1 MRKLYLLKTMLLLCA
16 LIVGSSSAW
25 AEEEII
31 ATGTFAKTS
40 YTSGWTCTGT
50 GTGTTGCIII
60 GKDEYISS
68 PALNLSGYSKI
79 TISITARRYGGLSG
93 SKATIDASI
102 SGTSYGTT
110 DATST
115 SVTARDDIEF
125 EPTSSMTSA
134 VLVFTCTNATSAGSS
149 HGAGIGSITIKG
161 TKPAAA
167 PTAITFKTGET
178 TYTNG
183 GTKNDLGTATSVDV
197 TIEPDQ
203 VADVYYTLDG
213 STPTT
218 SSTKYTAPVAI
229 TGPCTLT
236 ALATNTAGNI
246 TASAAFKFSRAN
258 GLAFGEDEY
267 TAFLSDGTFST
278 TLTNPNNLAV
288 TYESLDED
296 VATVANDGTV
306 TLLSAGET
314 LISASFVGD
323 DTYAAGSAEYLLTVS
338 DKAVAGIAYE
348 SDFIQIKEPVYD
360 TEIAAP
366 IALTNPNNLTVT
378 YSSTDETVATV
389 NASTGAVTP
398 KKKGTTTIKA
408 TFEGNVAYEAAE
420 VSYTL
425 MLGLLDAGL
434 LFGDD
439 SKEIAFTAGATYTN
453 DFIKDTDADPTFES
467 SNTSVATVDATTGEV
482 TVVSVGTTTISAST
496 LKTSEYEA
504 GYAEYTLTVTEYA
517 DAPTI
522 AAGEKVVFYESFD
535 TNDYTGGNDGSWG
548 GTIAS
553 GNPIGTDN
561 DGWTFTNGYGAYK
574 CVRFGKSGSGGAGNA
589 TTPALGIVGDATL
602 TFKMGSWNGDTNE
615 GSVDIIG
622 GGTFDG
628 TNTTKTVSIE
638 KGEWKSFEL
647 SLKGLNTESKIK
659 FYRNAN
665 KRLFLDEV
673 KITVATAPAIDYTV
687 PSSGWGSFCS
697 AYKLDLS
704 NDDTEIEAYAVTDF
718 DAEAGTVT
726 FTKAT
731 GVVPAKTPLII
742 KGEAGAKKIA
752 VDQTEATG
760 TAVAGNLLTGYLSPT
775 YYDGD
780 RTTNTVFGL
789 SGGNFHKLT
798 AGTIPANRAVLSM
811 STEEANK
818 VGANEG
824 RFVFLFD
831 EENGGATSIDA
842 VSTKTFDL
850 QGDFFDLSGRR
861 VANPTKGLYIV
872 NGKKVVIK

>member
-1 MRKLYLLKTMLLLCA
+1 M
-16 LIVGSSSAW
+16 
-25 AEEEII
+25 
-31 ATGTFAKTS
+31 
-40 YTSGWTCTGT
+40 
-50 GTGTTGCIII
+50 
-60 GKDEYISS
+60 
-68 PALNLSGYSKI
+68 
-79 TISITARRYGGLSG
+79 
-93 SKATIDASI
+93 
-102 SGTSYGTT
+102 
-110 DATST
+110 
-115 SVTARDDIEF
+115 
-125 EPTSSMTSA
+125 
-134 VLVFTCTNATSAGSS
+134 
-149 HGAGIGSITIKG
+149 
-161 TKPAAA
+161 
-167 PTAITFKTGET
+167 
-178 TYTNG
+178 
-183 GTKNDLGTATSVDV
+183 
-197 TIEPDQ
+197 
-203 VADVYYTLDG
+203 
-213 STPTT
+213 
-218 SSTKYTAPVAI
+218 
-229 TGPCTLT
+229 
-236 ALATNTAGNI
+236 
-246 TASAAFKFSRAN
+246 
-258 GLAFGEDEY
+258 
-267 TAFLSDGTFST
+267 
-278 TLTNPNNLAV
+278 
-288 TYESLDED
+288 
-296 VATVANDGTV
+296 
-306 TLLSAGET
+306 
-314 LISASFVGD
+314 
-323 DTYAAGSAEYLLTVS
+323 S
-338 DKAVAGIAYE
+338 DKAVAGIAFE

-360 TEIAAP
+360 TEVAAP

-434 LFGDD
+434 LFDD
-439 SKEIAFTAGATYTN
+439 NSKEIAFTAGATYTN
-453 DFIKDTDADPTFES
+453 DFIKETDADATFAS
-467 SNTSVATVDATTGEV
+467 SNTSVATVDASTGEV
-482 TVVSVGTTTISAST
+482 TVVSVGTTTISART
-496 LKTSEYEA
+496 PKTSEFEA
-504 GYAEYTLTVTEYA
+504 GYAEYTLTVTENT

-522 AAGEKVVFYESFD
+522 AAETVVFYESFD
-535 TNDYTGGNDGSWG
+535 TNDDTGGNDGYWS

-553 GNPIGTDN
+553 GDVETDN
-561 DGWTFTNGYGAYK
+561 DGWDFTTGYGANK
-574 CVRFGKSGSGGAGNA
+574 CVRFGTSSSAGNA

-602 TFKMGSWNGDTNE
+602 TFMMASWKGDTND
-615 GSVDIIG
+615 GYVDIIG
-622 GGTFDG
+622 GGTFSD
-628 TNTTKTVSIE
+628 NKTSKKVSIE
-638 KGEWKSFEL
+638 KEQWKSFEL
-647 SLKGLNTESKIK
+647 SLKGLNAESQIK
-659 FYRNAN
+659 FYHTGK

-704 NDDTEIEAYAVTDF
+704 NDATEIEAYAVTDF